1 MMNASNAVHALLNF
15 SSSATQK
22 RASAVPSLEGEGPI
36 FREQMQAA
44 TQSVQR
50 RDPPPRAEKDT
61 VQETPARQEP
71 SSETA
76 ATSGQDLPAGGDVL
90 PLSEETQALLSGL
103 SEEQR
108 DAVLEGLQAWLG
120 SLSEQELADLQAQL
134 EQGVDLSQLLSADLL
149 AVVESLVDVD
159 LDQQQ
164 ILAGIEDLLNQ
175 MAAQQEG
182 LLAFAQW
189 QWNPSSQ
196 ELQAATP
203 SVASQLSDRTQSS
216 LREALHAEAPERK
229 AALNQATTSKAATQG
244 DPGALPVRAEQFNLS
259 KSLDQLVSSL
269 NQQAVQPQSAS
280 KVEGLQQLLQSAGA
294 GLSLAQPQMAA
305 MMQGRVGMA
314 PVSLAAQQAAAMAN
328 AEALAN
334 RISMMQSKNLQA
346 AEMRLDP
353 PGLGSIK
360 ISIRMQGDNA
370 SVFFQSANAHARD
383 LIEQAL
389 PRLREMMEQGGLALT
404 DAQVSQEDLAQ
415 RQAAPW
421 ERTTA
426 SGQSAEDEA
435 DADAL
440 AAQEITLLQQPLGLI
455 DYYA

>member
-1 MMNASNAVHALLNF
+1 MNASNAVHALLNL
-15 SSSATQK
+15 STSAAQK
-22 RASAVPSLEGEGPI
+22 RSSAVPSLEGEGPV

-44 TQSVQR
+44 SQAVQR
-50 RDPPPRAEKDT
+50 RETPQRQESHNRQEAQG
-61 VQETPARQEP
+61 VQERVE
-71 SSETA
+71 SA
-76 ATSGQDLPAGGDVL
+76 AKSGQDLPVDGDAL
-90 PLSEETQALLSGL
+90 PLSEETRALLSRL
-103 SEEQR
+103 SDDQR
-108 DAVLEGLQAWLG
+108 EALLEGLQSWLAG
-120 SLSEQELADLQAQL
+120 LSEQELADLQSQL

-149 AVVESLVDVD
+149 AVIESLVDTD
-159 LDQQQ
+159 IDRQQ
-164 ILAGIEDLLNQ
+164 LVAGLEDLLNQ
-175 MAAQQEG
+175 LAAQQEG
-182 LLAFAQW
+182 LTAVAQW

-203 SVASQLSDRTQSS
+203 GITAQLSDRVQQQ
-216 LREALHAEAPERK
+216 LREGQLAEASDKKGPLSPTLTAK
-229 AALNQATTSKAATQG
+229 ATAPMEANSVPL
-244 DPGALPVRAEQFNLS
+244 RAEQFNLS

-269 NQQAVQPQSAS
+269 NQQASQPSAMA

-294 GLSLAQPQMAA
+294 GLALTQPQMSA

-360 ISIRMQGDNA
+360 ISIRMQGENA
-370 SVFFQSANAHARD
+370 SVFFQSANAHARE

-404 DAQVSQEDLAQ
+404 DAQVSQDDLAQ
-415 RQAAPW
+415 RQSTPW
-421 ERTTA
+421 GVA
-426 SGQSAEDEA
+426 SGAGQSAEDEA
-435 DADAL
+435 DAEAL
-440 AAQEITLLQQPLGLI
+440 AAQEMTLLQQPLGLI